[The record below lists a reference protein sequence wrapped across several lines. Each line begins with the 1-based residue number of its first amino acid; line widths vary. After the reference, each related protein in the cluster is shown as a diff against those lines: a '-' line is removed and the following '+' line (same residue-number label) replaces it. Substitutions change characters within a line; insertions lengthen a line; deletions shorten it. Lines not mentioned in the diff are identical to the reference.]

1 MKPYFLDTTP
11 LLPHYLNGVGARR
24 VQEILEEE
32 GSEVSI
38 SALSVAEMARRLLT
52 LGTDLET
59 ARSTALQ
66 YANLSTVTVID
77 AATSIRAFELGSV
90 CETRLPLVDALIAAG
105 AQLSKATLV
114 HRDPHFNGIPAGLL
128 MREEIE

>member
-1 MKPYFLDTTP
+1 MKAYFLDTTA
-11 LLPHYLNGVGARR
+11 LLAHYFNEAGARH

-38 SALSVAEMARRLLT
+38 SALSVAEMARSLFA
-52 LGTDLET
+52 LGTDLEA

-66 YANLSTVTVID
+66 YAGLSTVAVID

-90 CETRLPLVDALIAAG
+90 CETRLPLADALIAAG
-105 AQLSKATLV
+105 AQLSKAALV
-114 HRDPHFNGIPAGLL
+114 HRDPHFNGIPAGLI